1 MNYTQLLQ
9 AGVDADNFLV
19 GPAVLL
25 YQLASDYA
33 ESADAA
39 DGYPR
44 GMDDIIDVSDGTA
57 LVANGWYYLGY
68 TENIALARNR
78 TVVQHDSDQEARVKV
93 VHDVWENTLT
103 VTALETTQGKLLLY
117 LQAKEAATAVGGAPT
132 TAQHELKIGNPAGIN
147 YQRFAILFMDDN
159 NILWGF
165 VYRKG
170 HLRPTGGPTYARTGR
185 VEWALEV
192 TCYPDTRVSDVEDRV
207 LRVYK
212 SDASV
217 DT

>member
-25 YQLASDYA
+25 YQLAANYA
-33 ESADAA
+33 TTADAA
-39 DGYPR
+39 GGYPR

-68 TENIALARNR
+68 TENIALSRNR

-93 VHDVWENTLT
+93 VTDVWENQLT
-103 VTALETTQGKLLLY
+103 VTALETTMAKLLIY
-117 LQAKEAATAVGGAPT
+117 LQAKEAATAVSGTPT
-132 TAQHELKIGNPAGIN
+132 TAQTQLKIGNPSDID
-147 YQRFAILFMDDN
+147 YQRFAVLFMDDN
-159 NILWGF
+159 DILWGF

-170 HLRPTGGPTYARTGR
+170 HLRPTGGPTWARTGR
-185 VEWALEV
+185 VEWPLEV
-192 TCYPDTRVSDVEDRV
+192 TCYSDTRISDVEDRV

-217 DT
+217 A

>member
-25 YQLASDYA
+25 YQLAANYA
-33 ESADAA
+33 TSADVAG
-39 DGYPR
+39 GYPR
-44 GMDDIIDVSDGTA
+44 GMDDIIDVSDATA

-78 TVVQHDSDQEARVKV
+78 TIVQHDSDQEARVKV

-103 VTALETTQGKLLLY
+103 VTALETTQEKLLLY
-117 LQAKEAATAVGGAPT
+117 LQAKESATVVGGTPT

-147 YQRFAILFMDDN
+147 YQRLVGWN
-159 NILWGF
+159 
-165 VYRKG
+165 G
-170 HLRPTGGPTYARTGR
+170 H
-185 VEWALEV
+185 
-192 TCYPDTRVSDVEDRV
+192 
-207 LRVYK
+207 
-212 SDASV
+212 
-217 DT
+217 